1 MRISLRA
8 IGIFLLCFIT
18 GTLYAMVVGLFG
30 GPLRAALDALPVW
43 IVMFWL
49 VFLLLK
55 MIRYVGFIWILPLS
69 LFGFELLWTSSHPG
83 MVADKHTSL
92 DRSHYIAG
100 RVKNPQN
107 VNSRP
112 DMYGAG
118 LKEILIGQDGFRA
131 DPQTGR

>member
-30 GPLRAALDALPVW
+30 GPLRAALYAWPVW
-43 IVMFWL
+43 IGLFWF
-49 VFLLLK
+49 VFWKFNLL
-55 MIRYVGFIWILPLS
+55 RYVGFIWVLPLS
-69 LFGFELLWTSSHPG
+69 LLGFELLWTSSHPG
-83 MVADKHTSL
+83 MVADKRTSL

-107 VNSRP
+107 ANSHP

-118 LKEILIGQDGFRA
+118 LQEILIGQDGFRA
-131 DPQTGR
+131 DPQTG